1 MRKSTDFK
9 NKEVINIRDGRRLG
23 YVCDVEIDIMEGI
36 LKSII
41 LPGSGS
47 GKWLPWGPQ
56 PKDIVIA
63 WNQIK
68 IIGDDL
74 ILVDIDSPVSE

>member
-1 MRKSTDFK
+1 MKKSGDFK
-9 NKEVINIRDGRRLG
+9 NKEVINVHDGRRLG
-23 YVCDVEIDIMEGI
+23 YVCDVEVDITEGV
-36 LKSII
+36 LKSIVV
-41 LPGSGS
+41 PGSSG

-63 WNQIK
+63 WNRIK

-74 ILVDIDSPVSE
+74 ILVDIDLPASE